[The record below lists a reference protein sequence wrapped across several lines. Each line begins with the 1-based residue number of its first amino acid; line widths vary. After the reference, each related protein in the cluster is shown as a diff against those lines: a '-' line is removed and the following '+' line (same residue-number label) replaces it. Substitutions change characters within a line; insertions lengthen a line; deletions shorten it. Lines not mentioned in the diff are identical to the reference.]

1 MNRAAGDTA
10 GQSEAARAAAAA
22 DAAVPAGA
30 PAQNIPAGIGYML
43 LAVFIFSV
51 NDVLGKW
58 LAGTYGAPQILL
70 LRSIVAMAILIAI
83 FSRIGFGPV
92 FSMERPGLQILRAFL
107 GAAETGIF
115 YFAVRYLPLAD
126 AMTFYLAGPIYVT
139 ILAAT
144 FLGERVGWRR
154 WSAVL
159 TGFVGVII
167 ALGPTAA
174 NFGWPVLIA
183 VGGSM
188 VYAVFLTVT
197 RLLRGTSDTVMAFW
211 QIVASLVIGGVLA
224 PFTWTP
230 FTHPYDFVLLGL
242 LGVGAL
248 IAIVGVNR
256 SLKLAPASVVVPYQ
270 YTMIVWAG
278 LFGYLV
284 FGDVPR
290 WQTILGAAIIIA
302 AGLFIFFR
310 EQKLSRPVQT
320 DIPPEI

>member
-1 MNRAAGDTA
+1 MNQAPSNPA
-10 GQSEAARAAAAA
+10 GQGMAAAAEQ
-22 DAAVPAGA
+22 PAGA

-43 LAVFIFSV
+43 LAIFVFSL

-58 LAGTYGAPQILL
+58 LAGTYTAPQILL
-70 LRSIVAMAILIAI
+70 IRSIVAMAILLAI
-83 FSRIGFGPV
+83 FSRTGLRPV
-92 FSMERPGLQILRAFL
+92 LAMERPGLQILRAVL
-107 GAAETGIF
+107 GAAETGVF
-115 YFAVRYLPLAD
+115 YLAVRYLPLAD

-144 FLGERVGWRR
+144 FLGEKVGWRR

-159 TGFVGVII
+159 AGFVGVVI

-197 RLLRGTSDTVMAFW
+197 RLLRGTADTVMAFW
-211 QIVASLVIGGVLA
+211 QIVASLVIGGALA

-230 FTHPYDFVLLGL
+230 LAHGYDLVLLGL

-270 YTMIVWAG
+270 YTMIVWAVI
-278 LFGYLV
+278 FGYLV

-290 WQTILGAAIIIA
+290 WSTIAGAAIIIA

-310 EQKLSRPVQT
+310 EQKLSRVPAQPEL
-320 DIPPEI
+320 PPEV

>member
-1 MNRAAGDTA
+1 MNQAVGDTA
-10 GQSEAARAAAAA
+10 RQSAKRAA
-22 DAAVPAGA
+22 PAGA
-30 PAQNIPAGIGYML
+30 PVQNIPAGIGYML
-43 LAVFIFSV
+43 LAVFIFSL

-70 LRSIVAMAILIAI
+70 MRSIVAMAILVAI
-83 FSRIGFGPV
+83 FARTGFAPV
-92 FSMERPGLQILRAFL
+92 LSMERPGLQILRAFL

-115 YFAVRYLPLAD
+115 YLAVRYLPLAD

-144 FLGERVGWRR
+144 FLGEKVGWRR

-159 TGFVGVII
+159 IGFVGVVI

-188 VYAVFLTVT
+188 VYAIFLTVT
-197 RLLRGTSDTVMAFW
+197 RSLRGTSDTVMAFW
-211 QIVASLVIGGVLA
+211 QIVASLIIGGVLS

-230 FTHPYDFVLLGL
+230 FNHPYDFVLLGL

-248 IAIVGVNR
+248 IAIVGINR
-256 SLKLAPASVVVPYQ
+256 SLELAPASVVVPYQ

-310 EQKLSRPVQT
+310 EQKLSRPLQM
-320 DIPPEI
+320 DLPPER

>member
-1 MNRAAGDTA
+1 MNRAAGRIA
-10 GQSEAARAAAAA
+10 GQGTARAAQ
-22 DAAVPAGA
+22 PAGV

-43 LAVFIFSV
+43 LAVLVFSL

-70 LRSIVAMAILIAI
+70 MRSVVAMAILAAI
-83 FSRIGFGPV
+83 FARTGFGPV
-92 FSMERPGLQILRAFL
+92 LSMERPGLQILRAFL

-144 FLGERVGWRR
+144 FLGEKVGWRR

-159 TGFVGVII
+159 AGFAGVVI

-174 NFGWPVLIA
+174 NFGWAVLIP

-188 VYAVFLTVT
+188 VYAIFLTVT
-197 RLLRGTSDTVMAFW
+197 RSLRGTSDTVMAFW
-211 QIVASLVIGGVLA
+211 QITASLVIGGVLS

-230 FTHPYDFVLLGL
+230 FNHPYDFVLLGF

-248 IAIVGVNR
+248 VAIVGVNR

-310 EQKLSRPVQT
+310 EQKLSRPLQM
-320 DIPPEI
+320 DLPPER